1 MSNSREIQKS
11 PRESWH
17 SERSDYLRD
26 PALAH
31 KLLKRIN
38 GEGEH
43 LLALEVAE
51 EILSDRSF
59 EDEVPVLQQMAR
71 ALAILGSSAEALA
84 ILEGIPSG
92 RPDEAETRGLL
103 ARVWKDLAVA
113 AEEAEER
120 ERCFRE
126 SRRFYRQGYDAA
138 AMVGDVDGA
147 AYCGINAA
155 ASSVWIGELEDAR
168 KFAAAAEDF
177 AKSDTSYY
185 GVATRAEAALI
196 LGKEAE
202 AEALYSEASEMSEKA
217 KRWGDLASTRNQ
229 CRSLCLK
236 LHGRRDRMDG
246 CFTSGAVAIF
256 SGKPFMKDEEL
267 TDGLI
272 ADVRLRVTQWYG
284 ENGIKHVF
292 YGATEGWGEIVAEMF
307 RELGAETHR
316 VEVAVSGSAEGV
328 RLISDRMVAA
338 RGVQHA
344 NHLGVPVR
352 ALVVGKSLFAT
363 AAGQWIRDGRI
374 PYAIYTDGK
383 ETDGVPDPDVPPNP
397 VPFPMTLQSSGDRE
411 AVAALLHMHFS
422 SQNIPDKKLLDTLS
436 ETIIAANHPPVS
448 VQGFGGD
455 YVFVFGDLRH
465 AAELAMQFS
474 EVLKSDEGVENT
486 DALPS
491 MCLNAGLVNMSVN
504 PLLHSYAPSGDTVN
518 RTAEIAADLLHGSI
532 CATETF
538 SALSALE
545 SIRGFRFEHS
555 GTIEVSGKTDRLFR
569 IHPTVQP

>member
-1 MSNSREIQKS
+1 MG
-11 PRESWH
+11 
-17 SERSDYLRD
+17 D

-31 KLLKRIN
+31 KLLKRMN

-51 EILSDRSF
+51 TILSEREFD
-59 EDEVPVLQQMAR
+59 DEVPVLQQMAR

-84 ILEGIPSG
+84 MLESIPLG
-92 RPDEAETRGLL
+92 RLDEAETRGLL
-103 ARVWKDLAVA
+103 ARVWKDLAIA
-113 AEEAEER
+113 AEEMEER

-126 SRRFYRQGYDAA
+126 ARRCYTEGYEAA
-138 AMVGDVDGA
+138 SKVRDSDGA

-155 ASSVWIGELEDAR
+155 ASSVFVGELEEAK
-168 KFAAAAEDF
+168 KFAASAEEF
-177 AKSDTSYY
+177 AQGDTSYY

-196 LGKEAE
+196 LGKDTEAE
-202 AEALYSEASEMSEKA
+202 VLYSEVSEMSEKA
-217 KRWGDLASTRNQ
+217 KRWGDIASTRNQ

-246 CFTSGAVAIF
+246 CFTSAAVAIF
-256 SGKPFMKDEEL
+256 SGKPFMKDEEV
-267 TDGLI
+267 TDELI
-272 ADVRLRVTQWYG
+272 ADVRLRVSTWYE
-284 ENGIKHVF
+284 ENGVKHVF
-292 YGATEGWGEIVAEMF
+292 YGATEGWGDIVVEMF
-307 RELGAETHR
+307 EELGAETHR
-316 VEVAVSGSAEGV
+316 VEAATWGSPEGV

-344 NHLGVPVR
+344 KHLGVSVK

-363 AAGQWIRDGRI
+363 AAGQWIRDGRA
-374 PYAIYTDGK
+374 PYVIYTDRNVS
-383 ETDGVPDPDVPPNP
+383 DGVPDPDTPPNP

-411 AVAALLHMHFS
+411 AVVALLHMHFPS
-422 SQNIPDKKLLDTLS
+422 KNIPGKKLLETLS
-436 ETIIAANHPPVS
+436 EQIIASSHPPVS

-474 EVLKSDEGVENT
+474 EALKMKIEAEKT
-486 DALPS
+486 EALPS
-491 MCLNAGLVNMSVN
+491 MCLHAGLVDMSVN
-504 PLLHSYAPSGDTVN
+504 PLLHSYAPSGETVN
-518 RTAEIAADLLHGSI
+518 RAAELAADLLHGST

-555 GTIEVSGKTDRLFR
+555 GTVEVAGKTDRLFR

>member
-1 MSNSREIQKS
+1 M
-11 PRESWH
+11 
-17 SERSDYLRD
+17 
-26 PALAH
+26 
-31 KLLKRIN
+31 N

-51 EILSDRSF
+51 TILSEREFD
-59 EDEVPVLQQMAR
+59 DEVPVLQQMAR

-84 ILEGIPSG
+84 MLESIPSG
-92 RPDEAETRGLL
+92 RLDEAETRGLL

-113 AEEAEER
+113 GEEMEER
-120 ERCFRE
+120 EHCFRE
-126 SRRFYRQGYDAA
+126 ARRCYTEGYKAA
-138 AMVGDVDGA
+138 AKVGDSDGA

-155 ASSVWIGELEDAR
+155 ASSVFVGELEEAK
-168 KFAAAAEDF
+168 KFAASAEEF
-177 AKSDTSYY
+177 AKGDTSYY

-196 LGKEAE
+196 LGKDAE
-202 AEALYSEASEMSEKA
+202 AEGLYSEVSEMGEKA
-217 KRWGDLASTRNQ
+217 KRWGDIASTRNQ

-246 CFTSGAVAIF
+246 CFTSAAVAII
-256 SGKPFMKDEEL
+256 SGKPFMKDEEI
-267 TDGLI
+267 TDELI
-272 ADVRLRVTQWYG
+272 ADVRLRVSEWYE
-284 ENGIKHVF
+284 ENGVKHVF
-292 YGATEGWGEIVAEMF
+292 YGATEGWGDIVVEMF
-307 RELGAETHR
+307 EELGAETHR
-316 VEVAVSGSAEGV
+316 VEAATWGSPEGV

-344 NHLGVPVR
+344 KHLGVTVK

-363 AAGQWIRDGRI
+363 AAGQWIRDGHA
-374 PYAIYTDGK
+374 PYVIYTDRSVS
-383 ETDGVPDPDVPPNP
+383 DGVPDPDTPPNP

-411 AVAALLHMHFS
+411 AVVALLHMHFPS
-422 SQNIPDKKLLDTLS
+422 ANIPEKKLLETLA
-436 ETIIAANHPPVS
+436 EQIIASNHPPVS
-448 VQGFGGD
+448 VQGFGGE

-474 EVLKSDEGVENT
+474 DTLQMNEEAERAE
-486 DALPS
+486 ALPS
-491 MCLNAGLVNMSVN
+491 MCLHAGLVNMSVN
-504 PLLHSYAPSGDTVN
+504 PLLHSYAPSGETVN
-518 RTAEIAADLLHGSI
+518 RAAELAADLLYGTT

-555 GTIEVSGKTDRLFR
+555 GTVEVAGKTDRLFR